1 MGMESENVPDRGHAS
16 LPVPTPMTTPPTTR
30 RQALKL
36 AGATALGAALRL
48 RAQQRV
54 FDARD
59 YGAAGDGVTLDTAA
73 IQKAIDAAAASGG
86 QVLLRGGK
94 KYLVS
99 TLVLRSAIDFH
110 LADDAELLA
119 STNRADY
126 PGDADGILTAR
137 QAAGLKI
144 SGTGNINGR
153 AKEFMT
159 GYNQAGEIWRFG
171 PFRPKIF
178 VLAGCKDLE
187 VRDLSFSDAPFW
199 GLHMIGCERV
209 LVDRV
214 KVRNLLDV
222 PNCDGIDPDHCRD
235 VEIRNCDIVC
245 GDDAI
250 VVKSTRQPVDYG
262 ACTNVRV
269 HDCAM
274 TTKDSGLKIGT
285 ETVQDISNI
294 RFERCEIRSSCRALT
309 IQLRDEGNVRDI
321 QFSDIRFVTQYQAA
335 PWWGRGEA
343 ISLTAIPR
351 SKETK
356 VGRIT
361 GVRIRNIRGRAENSA
376 RINGTAESRIADVTL
391 DNVDLTL
398 DRWTAY
404 PGPIF
409 DNRPTTAVPDLE
421 PHRTPGY
428 SIRYAD
434 NVTLKNCQ
442 LAWGQNKPEYFTHAL
457 EAENVSGLAMT
468 HFTGDAAHPERDEA
482 IVVR

>member
-1 MGMESENVPDRGHAS
+1 MPRANF
-16 LPVPTPMTTPPTTR
+16 TR
-30 RQALKL
+30 RHALQL
-36 AGATALGAALRL
+36 ASAAALGAVFPL
-48 RAQQRV
+48 RAQRRV

-59 YGAAGDGVTLDTAA
+59 YGAAGDGTTLDTAA
-73 IQKAIDAAAASGG
+73 IQKAIDAAAPSGG

-94 KYLVS
+94 RYLVS
-99 TLVLRSAIDFH
+99 TLVLKGAIDFH

-119 STNRADY
+119 STNRTDY
-126 PGDADGILTAR
+126 PGAADGILTA
-137 QAAGLKI
+137 QGANGLRI

-153 AKEFMT
+153 AKGFMT
-159 GYNQAGEIWRFG
+159 GYDEVGEIWRFG

-178 VLAGCKDLE
+178 VLAACKDLE
-187 VRDLSFSDAPFW
+187 VRDISFSEAPFW

-214 KVRNLLDV
+214 KIRNFLDV

-250 VVKSTRQPVDYG
+250 VVKSTRQTVDYG
-262 ACTNVRV
+262 GCSNISV

-285 ETVQDISNI
+285 ETTQDIENI
-294 RFERCEIRSSCRALT
+294 RFERCEIRSCCRGLT
-309 IQLRDEGNVRDI
+309 IQLRDEANVRDI
-321 QFSDIRFVTQYQAA
+321 LFSEIRFTAQYQAA

-351 SKETK
+351 TKEAK
-356 VGRIT
+356 VGRIS
-361 GVRIRNIRGRAENSA
+361 GVRIRNVTGRSENSA
-376 RINGTAESRIADVTL
+376 RVNGTAESRIADVTL
-391 DNVDLTL
+391 ENVDLTL
-398 DRWTAY
+398 NRWTSH

-409 DNRPTTAVPDLE
+409 DNRPTTAYPELE

-428 SIRYAD
+428 SIRHAD
-434 NVTLKNCQ
+434 RVTLKNCK
-442 LAWGQNKPEYFTHAL
+442 LAWGTNPPEYFSHAV
-457 EAENVSGLAMT
+457 EAEDITALALSRFSGE
-468 HFTGDAAHPERDEA
+468 AAHPDRDEA
-482 IVVR
+482 IVIR